1 MSKRIVD
8 EMSPYV
14 GIVHNIFYLL
24 LILVEDPVL
33 IIQQLIVEYSSTPQ
47 LPWSDENL
55 DKQPQLFP

>member
-47 LPWSDENL
+47 LP
-55 DKQPQLFP
+55 